1 MTALRTFNSRLKA
14 LFRQRTAEQEIDEEL
29 HSHLALLTERYVR
42 QGMSSKDA
50 RAAAA
55 RQFGGATQLKED
67 LRERRSFPLFE
78 NILQDTR
85 YALRQLRKSPAFSFT
100 AVLTL
105 ALGIGA
111 NTAVFSV
118 VYAVLLHPLPFKNAD
133 RLTMVWEQSPHRG
146 WYHNVVSAANF
157 NDWKKENHVFADMA
171 LIDPFVSFNLTGSG
185 EPVEIQAEQVTPN
198 LFSVLGVQPLLGRS
212 FLPEEGRPGSARVV
226 ILGHA
231 LWQRRYGGDRS
242 IIGKEISL
250 NSENYTVI
258 GVMPSGFSDSYS
270 RSLDASAQIWISGLD
285 RSNPERTAH
294 NFIAIASL
302 ARGVT
307 LQQAQAEMNTIAA
320 GLEKQYPDNKGWGV
334 GLVSLH
340 DEVVGDS
347 RPALLVL
354 LVAVALVLLIACV
367 NLANLLLARG
377 AVRFRELA
385 VRKALG
391 ANRRR
396 LVMQLLTESFLL
408 SMLGGLA
415 GLWIASLGTK
425 GLVAIAPV
433 DTPGIETAGLH
444 AIVLVYTAGIAFLT
458 AIFFGL
464 LPALGFS
471 NLDLSSSLKESSRSN
486 TEGAS
491 AGKIRK
497 LLVSAEF
504 ALALVLV
511 VSAGL
516 MVKTLLYMHHID
528 VGFQPDHVLTLRVP
542 LNDVKYKEQQQT
554 EFYRSL
560 LARLNH
566 VPGIQFATVSR
577 GVPFFG
583 WSGQGFVTQENPH
596 PALADMPDANYLA
609 IGPQYFNV
617 LRIPLVKGR
626 VFTEHDTD
634 SALHVAI
641 VNEALARK
649 QWPRQDPI
657 GKRLRIAWGPP
668 LWLSVVGVTGN
679 VRTQGPEADFFP
691 EIYVPYTQHPWLLTP
706 RNLLIR
712 TQSANPLTVLPSVRQ
727 AIRQLDRDQPIA
739 DVRTLEAVASQPLAL
754 RNFLTYLLGGF
765 ASLAL
770 LLAAIG
776 VYGVMAYSVAQR
788 LREIGIRIALGAS
801 QREVLRIV
809 LGEGARL
816 GVWGVLIGLIGSLG
830 ATRLLASQL
839 YGVKATDPWT
849 FGAVAFLLAL
859 VAILAAYVPARRA
872 ARVDPKTVLR
882 DE

>member
-1 MTALRTFNSRLKA
+1 MSTLRTFVSRLKT
-14 LFRQRTAEQEIDEEL
+14 LFRQRTEEQEFDQEL

-42 QGMSSKDA
+42 QGMTEKDA
-50 RAAAA
+50 RSAAA

-67 LRERRSFPLFE
+67 LRERRTFPLFE

-171 LIDPFVSFNLTGSG
+171 LVDPFPTFNLTGSG

-226 ILGHA
+226 VLGHA

-270 RSLDASAQIWISGLD
+270 RSLDATAQIWISGLD
-285 RSNPERTAH
+285 RSNPVRAAH
-294 NFIAIASL
+294 NFIAIARL
-302 ARGVT
+302 ARGIT
-307 LQQAQAEMNTIAA
+307 LPQAQAEMNAIAA

-334 GLVSLH
+334 GLVNLH

-396 LVMQLLTESFLL
+396 LVTQLLTESFLL

-415 GLWIASLGTK
+415 GLWIASLGAK

-444 AIVLVYTAGIAFLT
+444 AIVLFYTAGIAFLT
-458 AIFFGL
+458 AVVFGL

-471 NLDLSSSLKESSRSN
+471 NLDLSSPLKESSRSS

-497 LLVSAEF
+497 LLVSTEF

-528 VGFQPDHVLTLRVP
+528 VGFRPDHVLTLRVP
-542 LNDVKYKEQQQT
+542 LNDVKYKEQQQA
-554 EFYRSL
+554 EFYRAL

-566 VPGIQFATVSR
+566 VPGIQFATVSH
-577 GVPFFG
+577 GIPFFG
-583 WSGQGFVTQENPH
+583 WNGQGFVTQENPH
-596 PALADMPDANYLA
+596 PAPAEIPDANYLPV
-609 IGPQYFNV
+609 GPQYFNV
-617 LRIPLVKGR
+617 LRIPLLKGR
-626 VFTEHDTD
+626 VFTEHDTQN
-634 SALHVAI
+634 ALHVAV
-641 VNEALARK
+641 VNEALARR
-649 QWPRQDPI
+649 QWPGQDPI
-657 GKRLRIAWGPP
+657 GKRIRITWEQA
-668 LWLSVVGVTGN
+668 LWLTVVGVTGN
-679 VRTQGPEADFFP
+679 VRTQGPEADFLP
-691 EIYVPYTQHPWLLTP
+691 EVYVPYTQHPWLLTP
-706 RNLLIR
+706 QNLLIR
-712 TQSANPLTVLPSVRQ
+712 TQAANPLTVLPSVRQ
-727 AIRQLDRDQPIA
+727 AIRELDRDQPIA

-765 ASLAL
+765 AFLAL

-788 LREIGIRIALGAS
+788 MREIGIRIALGAS
-801 QREVLRIV
+801 QRQVLRIV

-816 GVWGVLIGLIGSLG
+816 GVWGVLIGLIGSLA
-830 ATRLLASQL
+830 ATRLLSSQL
-839 YGVKATDPWT
+839 YGVKPTDPST
-849 FGAVAFLLAL
+849 FGAVALLLAL

-872 ARVDPKTVLR
+872 ARVDPISVLR